1 MWRGTGSP
9 PPEVIRTRTP
19 FGGIHSGNETLIP
32 AAGIEF
38 DLEAPGE
45 VLE

>member
-9 PPEVIRTRTP
+9 PPEVIRTGTR
-19 FGGIHSGNETLIP
+19 FGSIHSGNETLIP
-32 AAGIEF
+32 AAEIEV
-38 DLEAPGE
+38 DPDAPGE